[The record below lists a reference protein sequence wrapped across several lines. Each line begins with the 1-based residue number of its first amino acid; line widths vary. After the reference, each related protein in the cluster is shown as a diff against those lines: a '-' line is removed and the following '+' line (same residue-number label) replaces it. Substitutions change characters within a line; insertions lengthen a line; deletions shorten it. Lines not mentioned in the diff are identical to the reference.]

1 MLDAIKSLMESGM
14 INEETRTAINEAWE
28 SKLTEAREQIKAE
41 LREEFAGRYQHDK
54 QVMVEAIDRMINESL
69 QAELTEFHDDK
80 RALAHDRVKFQKL
93 MAESAAKFDQ
103 FMTKKLAEEIQ
114 ELRQDRSKYQNALG
128 TLERFVVRQ
137 LAEEIQ
143 EFSQDKR
150 LLAETR
156 VRLISEAKT
165 KLDKIKSNFITHG
178 SRLVAETV
186 EKGLRG
192 EITQLKE
199 DIQLAR
205 ENMFGR
211 KLFEAFA
218 NEFAVTHLNENR
230 EIRKLRQ
237 AIEVR
242 EQQLA
247 ESRQSIEK
255 QQKLMESKEREMR
268 IIKESAERR
277 DVMADL
283 LKPLN
288 KEKAAVMSQLLESVQ
303 TDKLK
308 SAFEKYLPAVLN
320 NQAVSTHKSSRVITE
335 SRSVATGD
343 KSATQTAVDQDP
355 NNNVVEIK
363 RLAGLK

>member
-1 MLDAIKSLMESGM
+1 MFDAIKPLLESGM

-28 SKLTEAREQIKAE
+28 SKLNEARDQIKAE

-54 QVMVEAIDRMINESL
+54 QVMVEAMDRMLTESL
-69 QAELTEFHDDK
+69 QAELSEFHDDR
-80 RALAHDRVKFQKL
+80 RAMVADRVKFQKH
-93 MAESAAKFDQ
+93 MSESAQKFDA
-103 FMTKKLAEEIQ
+103 FVTKKLAEEIQ
-114 ELRQDRSKYQNALG
+114 ELRADREKYANAVNV
-128 TLERFVVRQ
+128 LERFVVKQ

-143 EFSQDKR
+143 EFSQDKQ

-156 VRLISEAKT
+156 VRLVAESKQ
-165 KLDKIKSNFITHG
+165 KLEKMKESFIRRSG
-178 SRLVAETV
+178 RLVAETV
-186 EKGLRG
+186 GKGLTS

-211 KLFEAFA
+211 RLFEAFA

-237 AIEVR
+237 AVEAR

-247 ESRQSIEK
+247 ESLQTLE
-255 QQKLMESKEREMR
+255 QHQMLVESKEREMR
-268 IIKESAERR
+268 IIKESAQRR

-288 KEKAAVMSQLLESVQ
+288 KEKAAVMSQLLENVQ

-320 NQAVSTHKSSRVITE
+320 EGLKVERKSNAVLTE
-335 SRSVATGD
+335 SRSSVTGD
-343 KSATQTAVDQDP
+343 KSAKTNAESTD
-355 NNNVVEIK
+355 NNVIEIK

>member
-1 MLDAIKSLMESGM
+1 MLDAIKPLLESGM

-28 SKLTEAREQIKAE
+28 SKLNEARDQIKAE

-54 QVMVEAIDRMINESL
+54 QVMVEAMDRMLTESL
-69 QAELTEFHDDK
+69 QSELSEFHEDR
-80 RALAHDRVKFQKL
+80 RAMVADRVKFQKH
-93 MAESAAKFDQ
+93 MAESAKKFDT
-103 FMTKKLAEEIQ
+103 FVTKKLAEEIQ
-114 ELRQDRSKYQNALG
+114 ELRADREKYANAVNV
-128 TLERFVVRQ
+128 LERFVVKQ
-137 LAEEIQ
+137 LSEEIQ

-156 VRLISEAKT
+156 VQLVAEAKQ
-165 KLDKIKSNFITHG
+165 KLQKMKESFIQRS

-186 EKGLRG
+186 EKGLKG

-199 DIQLAR
+199 DIQMAR

-211 KLFEAFA
+211 RLFEAFA

-230 EIRKLRQ
+230 EIRKLRNQ
-237 AIEVR
+237 IEQR
-242 EQQLA
+242 EQQLV
-247 ESRQSIEK
+247 ESRQAIE
-255 QQKLMESKEREMR
+255 QHQRLVESKERELR
-268 IIKESAERR
+268 VIKESADRKTA
-277 DVMADL
+277 MADL

-303 TDKLK
+303 TDKLQ

-320 NQAVSTHKSSRVITE
+320 EGLKVDRKKNAVLTE
-335 SRSVATGD
+335 SRSSVTGD
-343 KSATQTAVDQDP
+343 KSAKANADSDD
-355 NNNVVEIK
+355 NNVVELK